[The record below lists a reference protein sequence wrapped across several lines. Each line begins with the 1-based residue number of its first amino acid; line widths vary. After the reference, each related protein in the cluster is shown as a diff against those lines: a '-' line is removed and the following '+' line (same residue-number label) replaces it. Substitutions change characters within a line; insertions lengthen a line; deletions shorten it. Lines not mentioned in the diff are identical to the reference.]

1 MHNYCEIPLEGTY
14 YYVVKHTIGEMTMD
28 SVYRLPIVYNTGIVT
43 ECWTSYK
50 MAIILTSEKSRP
62 WLASHFD
69 IYMEEDGWT
78 VFGNN
83 FDAHPLNYFNDILE
97 INEIKYEEISA
108 DIIINTLIELLNKG
122 YYVTVDCLMEKGYIH
137 ERMIYGYDLN
147 EKVFFTLAMGSETK
161 MRERKVGFARLK
173 HEYTKMVEFLK
184 TNKRERYLRRNWFY
198 TITTFRFNENYRNDN
213 SAFEMLKKIFR
224 EIHGYKI
231 IRTEDPFLI
240 NDDIKIAYTGLA
252 CLQGIGEIIKRKGFQ
267 EHSLTMALVKLYEHR
282 VIIFNGFKWFCAEL
296 NINDSKINGII
307 KKYKDTIWTMKN
319 LYLLSLKNDIKRNS
333 NFENILIDKLT
344 LQYYTEK
351 RILTD
356 FYEEGVKAF
365 AEGECK

>member
-1 MHNYCEIPLEGTY
+1 M
-14 YYVVKHTIGEMTMD
+14 
-28 SVYRLPIVYNTGIVT
+28 
-43 ECWTSYK
+43 
-50 MAIILTSEKSRP
+50 
-62 WLASHFD
+62 
-69 IYMEEDGWT
+69 
-78 VFGNN
+78 
-83 FDAHPLNYFNDILE
+83 
-97 INEIKYEEISA
+97 
-108 DIIINTLIELLNKG
+108 
-122 YYVTVDCLMEKGYIH
+122 
-137 ERMIYGYDLN
+137 
-147 EKVFFTLAMGSETK
+147 
-161 MRERKVGFARLK
+161 
-173 HEYTKMVEFLK
+173 
-184 TNKRERYLRRNWFY
+184 
-198 TITTFRFNENYRNDN
+198 
-213 SAFEMLKKIFR
+213 
-224 EIHGYKI
+224 
-231 IRTEDPFLI
+231 I